1 MLTREIAP
9 LSPQTDPTSLFEA
22 ARKQN
27 EHAVVQLIEKCSAR
41 IVAGIEIAG
50 VSRYDSSFEDAQ
62 NQALFEIW
70 KQFPKANRSEA
81 VCFWMHGIARRVAA
95 SRVIDPAVR
104 QRRRDEKY
112 RTHRGSD
119 EGIADG
125 PGQSIADRD
134 LLGRVLQEL
143 SPDHREVLVLR
154 FLEGFSE
161 QETATLLATTPKTI
175 SSRTSRAKRAA
186 IDIATRLEGK

>member
-1 MLTREIAP
+1 MLTKEIAP
-9 LSPQTDPTSLFEA
+9 HTPKTDPASLFES

-27 EHAVVQLIEKCSAR
+27 EHAVMQLIEKCSAR

-70 KQFPKANRSEA
+70 SQFPKAKRSES
-81 VCFWMHGIARRVAA
+81 VCFWMHGVARRVAA

-112 RTHRGSD
+112 RTHRGAD
-119 EGIADG
+119 EGIVDG
-125 PGQSIADRD
+125 PGKSIAERD

-161 QETATLLATTPKTI
+161 QETATLLQTTPKTI

>member
-1 MLTREIAP
+1 MLTKEIAP
-9 LSPQTDPTSLFEA
+9 PTPQTDRASLFEA

-27 EHAVVQLIEKCSAR
+27 EHAVVELIEYCSAR

-70 KQFPKANRSEA
+70 KQFPKAKRSEA
-81 VCFWMHGIARRVAA
+81 VCFWMSGIARRVAA

-104 QRRRDEKY
+104 QRRRDEKF
-112 RTHRGSD
+112 RTHRASD
-119 EGIADG
+119 EGVSPG
-125 PGQSIADRD
+125 PGKSIADRD

-143 SPDHREVLVLR
+143 SEDHREVLVLR

-161 QETATLLATTPKTI
+161 QETATLLGTTPKTI

-186 IDIATRLEGK
+186 INIATRLEGK